1 MIEKPDDE
9 TWYEYLYS
17 DDISRD
23 ERSEL
28 RDEWRE
34 LMADEARKVLE
45 DSDLDESRY
54 EVEVSTN
61 LYVGADGEWLM
72 DDREDAKELR
82 DALNGEIGDESVG
95 VFVTPRSSE
104 GEIVDIPEPDHV
116 PVDEYRVF
124 VELEQVQENVEDG
137 MSAAKGK
144 MNEAIGG
151 E

>member
-17 DDISRD
+17 DDISDDR
-23 ERSEL
+23 RGEL

-34 LMADEARKVLE
+34 LMADEAREILE
-45 DSDLDESRY
+45 DSELDESRY
-54 EVEVSTN
+54 EVEVNTKM
-61 LYVGADGEWLM
+61 YAGAGGEWLM

-82 DALNGEIGDESVG
+82 DVLTGEIGDESVG
-95 VFVTPRSSE
+95 VFVTPRTSE
-104 GEIVDIPEPDHV
+104 GEIADIPEPDHV

-124 VELEQVQENVEDG
+124 VELTQVQESVEG
-137 MSAAKGK
+137 GLQSAKGK